1 MLEFFKTDGSGLLQ
15 WWLLGGKIC
24 GNQTAQ
30 SLFWLGLRV
39 FRRRSDAMNFV

>member
-15 WWLLGGKIC
+15 WWLLGGKIY

-30 SLFWLGLRV
+30 SHLVLAWFACIQKTL
-39 FRRRSDAMNFV
+39 